1 MSNGVWQCGVRSGK
15 FLMSLALVGLADL
28 LIIGQALAANQIT
41 EDGTYKFRLTGSTSD
56 TSSLHY
62 SRGSVSVVVP
72 VASKVS
78 VRTAKDV
85 VGGSNYAG
93 TSGADISPDAGSSVV
108 WDKTQ
113 NVEYNV
119 HVKSRKGWEATY
131 EVVFS
136 VSVVYTYYVSFD
148 LQSGRGTVAQQ
159 AIGADDLLSKIT
171 PPTRDGYEFLGFYTE
186 RNGRGTQYVSPTGAC
201 VQKWNEKSGATLY
214 AAWKLAGTPVSLT
227 VTSPVPEVRSGNFI
241 NCTCKIAYDNG
252 SSQTSSSLPEW
263 TIVDGAAYARISSSG
278 VLTAEEVTTQQRVTV
293 RASYKGVTSPLYV
306 VTVLPR
312 SGYAITYAPGSDG
325 RGQKVC
331 DVKLEGRDLTLRGGL
346 FRRTGYRQIRWET
359 AQGERYQLRG
369 TYVADSDATLYP
381 VWSTNEWYSITFA
394 PGADGEGEAVTFRK
408 PTGVDMILQGAIFKR
423 RGFRQTGWAYRE
435 GGAKAFAL
443 GARYNLDDETV
454 FGGHV
459 TLYPVWGTCPQYTVK
474 FCKARIFLN
483 EEVMTTGVAYEG
495 ELYRLPGGLESGQTG
510 WWTPGSGL
518 FGVWE
523 EDYLLEDVLYVSK
536 EMTFYP
542 MNEYPTP
549 TANYTV
555 TCQPDEY
562 SVGPINNYTRYC
574 KSCLILPGALY
585 ERTGYVQTGW
595 RDSSGN
601 KYGLSQPYRDGR
613 SKTLLPDWTAD
624 LVITYRLGSESAE
637 SPVRQY
643 QGVGK
648 SIVISQALW
657 TRENQVQTGW
667 ATRENGECVYGLGET
682 CSFSKDTVLYPYWD
696 GESEPPPPEFTIK
709 EGRLTAYD
717 GVGGDVVI
725 PTEVLSIA
733 SDRNAFRDRDEIT
746 SIVIPD
752 GVTTLD
758 VSTFSGCVSLTNA
771 VLGSGVRELW
781 RAAFGYCFALQ
792 GIVLPNNVTY
802 VGMEAFAYC
811 QKLRYAVIGYGVET
825 IDEDAFA
832 GCSSL
837 RMIYA
842 PRCQHERVR
851 TALAQSGLD
860 VSKIAFYD
868 YDMPRARADGLWSL
882 TFDAAGGE
890 GSIPALSFARNRILA
905 LPPVAFTKAGK
916 RFAGWACSNGRRYDD
931 GMLVFDLAKPGET
944 VTMTAIW
951 E

>member
-1 MSNGVWQCGVRSGK
+1 MKSLFRAVFICGVLCVCQNARGLTIREDANLYQKVYVEGTVEGESAN
-15 FLMSLALVGLADL
+15 LPVEVVVGPLSSA
-28 LIIGQALAANQIT
+28 T
-41 EDGTYKFRLTGSTSD
+41 VSF
-56 TSSLHY
+56 TSSVIGRSAYLGSNRISTPEGGTITRNTTYGCGVYVESTKLGRTASLEVEFHIKVNY
-62 SRGSVSVVVP
+62 TYTVEFDVTGGSGRPSSKTIGAKMTMSSVS
-72 VASKVS
+72 
-78 VRTAKDV
+78 
-85 VGGSNYAG
+85 
-93 TSGADISPDAGSSVV
+93 
-108 WDKTQ
+108 
-113 NVEYNV
+113 
-119 HVKSRKGWEATY
+119 
-131 EVVFS
+131 
-136 VSVVYTYYVSFD
+136 
-148 LQSGRGTVAQQ
+148 
-159 AIGADDLLSKIT
+159 
-171 PPTRDGYEFLGFYTE
+171 PPSRDGYEFLGFYTE
-186 RNGRGTQYVSPTGAC
+186 KNGGGTQYFAASGAC
-201 VQKWNEKSGATLY
+201 VRQWNEKSGATLY

-227 VTSPVPEVRSGNFI
+227 VTSPVSEVRSGNFI

-293 RASYKGVTSPLYV
+293 RASYKGLTSPLCV

-359 AQGERYQLRG
+359 VQGERYPLRG
-369 TYVADSDATLYP
+369 TYAADSDVTLYP

-435 GGAKAFAL
+435 GGDKAFDL
-443 GARYNLDDETV
+443 GARYDRDDEDM
-454 FGGHV
+454 FREHMI
-459 TLYPVWGTCPQYTVK
+459 LYPVWERRQQYTMT
-474 FCKARIFLN
+474 FSKAMVFFN
-483 EEVMTTGVAYEG
+483 EEVITTAVAYEG
-495 ELYRLPGGLESGQTG
+495 EPYRLPGNLASSDQTG
-510 WWTPGSGL
+510 WWTLAGGL
-518 FGVWE
+518 LGGGEV
-523 EDYLLEDVLYVSK
+523 DYLLEDVVYPTSG
-536 EMTFYP
+536 MTFYP
-542 MNEYPTP
+542 LTEYPTP

-624 LVITYRLGSESAE
+624 LVITYRLGSESTE

-667 ATRENGECVYGLGET
+667 ATRENGERVYGLGEA

-696 GESEPPPPEFTIK
+696 GESEPPPSEFTIT

-717 GVGGDVVI
+717 GPGGDVVI
-725 PTEVLSIA
+725 PAEVSSIA
-733 SDRNAFRDRDEIT
+733 NDRNAFRDRDEIT

-752 GVTTLD
+752 GVATLD

-825 IDEDAFA
+825 IDEDAFV
-832 GCSSL
+832 GCESL

-842 PRCQHERVR
+842 PKCQHARVR
-851 TALAQSGLD
+851 AALLQSGLD
-860 VSKIAFYD
+860 VSKVSFYD
-868 YDMPRARADGLWSL
+868 YDAPDARHGGLWSVA
-882 TFDAAGGE
+882 FEAAGGE
-890 GSIPALSFARNRILA
+890 GAMPTLSFSPNRVVK
-905 LPPVAFTKAGK
+905 LPQGIFTRSGK

-931 GMLVFDLAKPGET
+931 GMLVFDLAKPGEI